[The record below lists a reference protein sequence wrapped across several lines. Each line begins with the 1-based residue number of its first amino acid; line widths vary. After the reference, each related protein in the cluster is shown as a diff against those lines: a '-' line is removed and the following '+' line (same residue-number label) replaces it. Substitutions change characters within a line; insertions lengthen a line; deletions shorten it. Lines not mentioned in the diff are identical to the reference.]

1 MDLLIAKRKPVMLV
15 GSAGSG
21 KTVSVAAKLNALSDS
36 YAVTNVPLN
45 FYTTSGR
52 SKKNKIHKTILIKQ
66 YLLSPIFIRKIEAQQ
81 TENINITIYDY
92 RNDTKGTR
100 KALRKEVGSKL
111 WSTRK

>member
-1 MDLLIAKRKPVMLV
+1 MLV

-52 SKKNKIHKTILIKQ
+52 SKKNKILKTILIKQ
-66 YLLSPIFIRKIEAQQ
+66 YLPTPIFIRKTSGNLMLSQFF
-81 TENINITIYDY
+81 
-92 RNDTKGTR
+92 
-100 KALRKEVGSKL
+100 
-111 WSTRK
+111 